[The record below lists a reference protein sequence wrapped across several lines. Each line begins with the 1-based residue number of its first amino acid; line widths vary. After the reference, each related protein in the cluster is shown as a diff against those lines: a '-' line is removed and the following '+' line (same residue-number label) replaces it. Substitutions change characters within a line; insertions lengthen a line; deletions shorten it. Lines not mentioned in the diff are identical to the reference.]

1 VNESQ
6 ASGKRVKKMNIRR
19 DSEPD
24 ANVNGAYISINQHP
38 VKSEA
43 VASTLTD
50 PDLQRE
56 IRAILDGRLLL
67 EIAPKALKILK
78 RVIDGDVKVT
88 KLQFEAAKDALA
100 RAGFVPPKAA
110 EPAGNLGKTIAE
122 KTSAELKEFVRQAQ
136 NALADRAHEVVD
148 APKDA
153 PERDAKAAG
162 LLD

>member
-1 VNESQ
+1 MLARRES
-6 ASGKRVKKMNIRR
+6 A
-19 DSEPD
+19 PD
-24 ANVNGAYISINQHP
+24 GVLNDVHNSVDRMAAP
-38 VKSEA
+38 SEA
-43 VASTLTD
+43 ISAALTD

-56 IRAILDGRLLL
+56 IRAVLDGRLLL
-67 EIAPKALKILK
+67 EIAPRALKILK

-136 NALADRAHEVVD
+136 NALADRAHEVVE

-153 PERDAKAAG
+153 PEKDAKAAG

>member
-1 VNESQ
+1 MTDE
-6 ASGKRVKKMNIRR
+6 AAHRRVKVADLRALA
-19 DSEPD
+19 DSD
-24 ANVNGAYISINQHP
+24 ANVNGIYIQDKFFTLPSAPQ
-38 VKSEA
+38 
-43 VASTLTD
+43 ASALTD

-67 EIAPKALKILK
+67 EIAPRALKILK
-78 RVIDGDVKVT
+78 RVVDGDVKVT

-136 NALADRAHEVVD
+136 NALADRAYEVVD
-148 APKDA
+148 APKEA
-153 PERDAKAAG
+153 PESDAKAAG